1 VGSNLTPSGRRRV
14 LLVGLTRLMMRT
26 LEGPLSDAAQVSAV
40 PFPSAA
46 FDRAADEMRPNLVVV
61 DVTYLSEDRVRPLM
75 MERFAEIGSVLVFT
89 SEGGGGWMD
98 DLGARISGPLESHSA
113 DALLAL
119 IAPPTLSLVPA

>member
-1 VGSNLTPSGRRRV
+1 MGSNVTPSGRRRV

-46 FDRAADEMRPNLVVV
+46 FERAADEMRPHLVVI
-61 DVTYLSEDRVRPLM
+61 DITYLSEDRVRPLM
-75 MERFAEIGSVLVFT
+75 MEQFAEVGSVLVFT

-98 DLGARISGPLESHSA
+98 DLGARVSGPLESHSA
-113 DALLAL
+113 DALLSL
-119 IAPPTLSLVPA
+119 IAPPTLSVVPA